1 MRDMLPWCEAADVRT
16 RPPHLNRPSPHRW
29 HRAEIRIVGAEV
41 RTELD
46 VHRSLE
52 RQLKFGEYYGRNVAA
67 LRDRLLTD
75 VPRPVRIVW
84 LDSRTSRSRLG
95 EEVFNKIV
103 GAFAEAAAQD
113 LAFGWNERFDFEL
126 Q

>member
-1 MRDMLPWCEAADVRT
+1 M
-16 RPPHLNRPSPHRW
+16 
-29 HRAEIRIVGAEV
+29 AEIRIVGAEV
-41 RTELD
+41 RPELD

-52 RQLKFGEYYGRNVAA
+52 RQLEFGDYYGRNVAA

-95 EEVFNKIV
+95 EEVFDKIV
-103 GAFAEAAAQD
+103 RVLPRRQPRISRSVGTNDSTSSFNNGRLEPSRP
-113 LAFGWNERFDFEL
+113 GHN
-126 Q
+126 

>member
-1 MRDMLPWCEAADVRT
+1 M
-16 RPPHLNRPSPHRW
+16 
-29 HRAEIRIVGAEV
+29 AEIRIVGAEV

-52 RQLKFGEYYGRNVAA
+52 RQLVFGEYYGRNVAA

-95 EEVFNKIV
+95 EEVLEQIV
-103 GAFAEAAAQD
+103 GIFAEAAAQD
-113 LAFGWNERFDFEL
+113 LAFGWSKRFEFEL

>member
-1 MRDMLPWCEAADVRT
+1 M
-16 RPPHLNRPSPHRW
+16 
-29 HRAEIRIVGAEV
+29 AEIRIVGAEV

-46 VHRSLE
+46 VHRSLQ
-52 RQLKFGEYYGRNVAA
+52 RQLEFGEYYGRNVAA

-95 EEVFNKIV
+95 EEVFDKIV
-103 GAFAEAAAQD
+103 GVFAEAAAQD
-113 LAFGWNERFDFEL
+113 RALGWNERFEFEL

>member
-1 MRDMLPWCEAADVRT
+1 M
-16 RPPHLNRPSPHRW
+16 
-29 HRAEIRIVGAEV
+29 AEIRIVGAEV

-52 RQLKFGEYYGRNVAA
+52 RQLEFGEYYGRNVAA

-75 VPRPVRIVW
+75 VPGPVRIVW
-84 LDSRTSRSRLG
+84 LDSHISRSRLG
-95 EEVFNKIV
+95 EEVFDKIV
-103 GAFAEAAAQD
+103 GVFAEAAAQD
-113 LAFGWNERFDFEL
+113 LAFGWNERFEFDL

>member
-1 MRDMLPWCEAADVRT
+1 M
-16 RPPHLNRPSPHRW
+16 
-29 HRAEIRIVGAEV
+29 AEVRIVGAEV

-52 RQLKFGEYYGRNVAA
+52 RQLEFGEYYGRNVAA

-84 LDSRTSRSRLG
+84 LDSRISRSRLG
-95 EEVFNKIV
+95 EEVFDKIV
-103 GAFAEAAAQD
+103 GVFAEAAAQD
-113 LAFGWNERFDFEL
+113 LAFGWNERFEFEL

>member
-1 MRDMLPWCEAADVRT
+1 M
-16 RPPHLNRPSPHRW
+16 
-29 HRAEIRIVGAEV
+29 AEIRIIGAEV

-46 VHRSLE
+46 VHQTLE
-52 RQLKFGEYYGRNVAA
+52 RQLEFGEYYGRNIAA

-84 LDSRTSRSRLG
+84 LDSSISRSWLG
-95 EEVFNKIV
+95 GEVFDKIV

-113 LAFGWNERFDFEL
+113 LAFGWNERFEFEL

>member
-1 MRDMLPWCEAADVRT
+1 MT
-16 RPPHLNRPSPHRW
+16 
-29 HRAEIRIVGAEV
+29 EIRIVGAEV
-41 RTELD
+41 RTVLD

-52 RQLKFGEYYGRNVAA
+52 RQLEFGEYYGRNVAA

-84 LDSRTSRSRLG
+84 LDSRISRSRLG
-95 EEVFNKIV
+95 ENAFDKIV
-103 GAFAEAAAQD
+103 GVFAEAAAQD
-113 LAFGWNERFDFEL
+113 LAFGWSERFEFEL